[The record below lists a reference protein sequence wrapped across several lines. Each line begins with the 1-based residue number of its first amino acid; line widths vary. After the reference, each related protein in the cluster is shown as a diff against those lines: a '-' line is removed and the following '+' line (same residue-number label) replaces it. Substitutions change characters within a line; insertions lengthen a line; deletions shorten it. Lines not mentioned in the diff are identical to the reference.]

1 MAVAGT
7 LNSADFGVVH
17 SESQPKP
24 TTQVCAATIT
34 PTARFTFLSGQVQLA
49 NLVPPTLGAYC
60 EVVLCF
66 THANPGAMLT
76 NGAAYPIKVGY
87 QPITLRPILMCYDPV
102 SNYWWPA
109 AVV

>member
-17 SESQPKP
+17 SATQPKP
-24 TTQVCAATIT
+24 VTLASALTLT
-34 PTARFTFLSGQVQLA
+34 PTARFAFVADQVQVA
-49 NLVPPTLGAYC
+49 NIVPPTVGAYC

-66 THANPGAMLT
+66 THAAPGAMLT
-76 NGAAYPIKVGY
+76 NGSLYPIKVAY
-87 QPITLRPILMCYDPV
+87 QPIQNRPILMCYDPV

>member
-7 LNSADFGVVH
+7 LNSADFGVVQA
-17 SESQPKP
+17 STQPKP
-24 TTQVCAATIT
+24 QTQVCAATIT
-34 PTARFTFLSGQVQLA
+34 PNGRFTFLSGQVQLA
-49 NLVPPTLGAYC
+49 NIVPPTPGAYC

-66 THANPGAMLT
+66 THGAPGAMLT
-76 NGAAYPIKVGY
+76 NGATYPIKVAY
-87 QPITLRPILMCYDPV
+87 QPITERPILMCYDPV

>member
-7 LNSADFGVVH
+7 LNSADFGVCH
-17 SESQPKP
+17 GPTQPKP
-24 TTQVCAATIT
+24 TTQVCALTIT

-49 NLVPPTLGAYC
+49 NLVPPQPDAYC

-66 THANPGAMLT
+66 THGAPGAMLT
-76 NGAAYPIKVGY
+76 NGALYPIKVGY
-87 QPITLRPILMCYDPV
+87 QPITLRPILMCWDPV
-102 SNYWWPA
+102 SAYWWPA